1 MRQILES
8 MSSMFLALF
17 LTLFF
22 ALFMS
27 EILNSEIMEAGYLQA
42 PETRAVIGYCKM
54 TWSLIGWHVICLWE
68 SQVDTLNVENRGS
81 Q

>member
-8 MSSMFLALF
+8 MSSLFLALF
-17 LTLFF
+17 LALFF
-22 ALFMS
+22 ALLMS

-54 TWSLIGWHVICLWE
+54 T
-68 SQVDTLNVENRGS
+68 
-81 Q
+81 